1 MLVYSLSL
9 SLFLH
14 THTHAHITQT
24 SKKPLFMQQPPVRSI
39 GEVTS
44 DLSTTTTGDNT
55 TTSVPSTEQN
65 EQTALAENGSAPSLP
80 SLRPSV
86 VCWEELSGYT
96 GFKPLEVEAGLQ
108 ASLRMFVL
116 HTQQIFFR
124 ETRNYDELMC
134 QVCQ

>member
-1 MLVYSLSL
+1 
-9 SLFLH
+9 
-14 THTHAHITQT
+14 
-24 SKKPLFMQQPPVRSI
+24 MQQPPVRSI

-44 DLSTTTTGDNT
+44 DLSTTTTGDDT

-80 SLRPSV
+80 LLRPSV